1 MNITEKFN
9 GRIPTVREI
18 MQDEELLKTMIENA
32 TKVNPIT
39 QQIMSQVN
47 CDESGAKTILDNI
60 LTNNKTVQTA
70 IKLAIEKEYDLR

>member
-1 MNITEKFN
+1 MDKILQEILMLYITNQK
-9 GRIPTVREI
+9 
-18 MQDEELLKTMIENA
+18 
-32 TKVNPIT
+32 
-39 QQIMSQVN
+39 MSQVN